1 MFCLTKESIY
11 QNLVDWLSDDIG
23 IYQENGNTSNT
34 LPAIAI
40 LPDPIF
46 GYDYP
51 PDSYRALGIE
61 IVVRETM
68 PKHTNLL
75 NRQALSEEIWEIYLK
90 NWSETIENVSGEVK
104 LLNMGKTLALNLTRN
119 GVLFKN
125 SDVIPG
131 NEELNLRPQIK
142 FVLRQPGSI
151 GD

>member
-11 QNLVDWLSDDIG
+11 QNLVSWLGADIG
-23 IYQENGNTSNT
+23 TYQENGISNNSI
-34 LPAIAI
+34 PAIAI
-40 LPDPIF
+40 LPDPNF

-51 PDSYRALGIE
+51 PDSYRAIGIE

-68 PKHTNLL
+68 PKHTPLL
-75 NRQALSEEIWEIYLK
+75 NQQAIEEEIWEIYLK
-90 NWSETIENVSGEVK
+90 NWEETIEDAKGELK

-119 GVLFKN
+119 GVLFSN

-151 GD
+151 N